1 MKTFDSSFFVAFLFL
16 LATFT
21 VQVKAQEITD
31 ETITPVDT
39 VQVQNI
45 LHRLSENKTGAGQ
58 VRVHQP
64 ALLDSLLVGGVM
76 HVKSSD
82 RLKSPGFRI
91 QIFAGNNSRRAH
103 ELAKQ
108 YAEKVKKYNT
118 DVSIYT
124 LFVSPRWLCRV
135 GDYVSFE
142 EANMMMRQL
151 RATGQFK
158 EAVVV
163 RDEVF
168 LDE

>member
-1 MKTFDSSFFVAFLFL
+1 MKTFDSFIIAVLLFCVSSFTLEVRA
-16 LATFT
+16 
-21 VQVKAQEITD
+21 ENNPD
-31 ETITPVDT
+31 GTILPTDT

-45 LHRLSENKTGAGQ
+45 MQRLSDQKQGAGQ

-82 RLKSPGFRI
+82 RVKAPGFRI
-91 QIFAGNNSRRAH
+91 QVFAGNNSRRAH
-103 ELAKQ
+103 ELAEE
-108 YAEKVKKYNT
+108 YASKVKKYNK
-118 DVSIYT
+118 DVNIYT

>member
-1 MKTFDSSFFVAFLFL
+1 MKTFDSFIIAVLLFCVSSFTL
-16 LATFT
+16 
-21 VQVKAQEITD
+21 QVRAENNPN
-31 ETITPVDT
+31 ETILPTDT

-45 LHRLSENKTGAGQ
+45 MQRLSEEKSSAGQ

-82 RLKSPGFRI
+82 RVKSPGFRI
-91 QIFAGNNSRRAH
+91 QVFAGNNSRSAH

-108 YAEKVKKYNT
+108 YAEKVKKYNK
-118 DVSIYT
+118 DVNIYT

>member
-1 MKTFDSSFFVAFLFL
+1 MKTFDSFFIAVLLFCVSSFTIQVRAENHPDETSL
-16 LATFT
+16 LTDT
-21 VQVKAQEITD
+21 IQVK
-31 ETITPVDT
+31 
-39 VQVQNI
+39 NI
-45 LHRLSENKTGAGQ
+45 MQRLSDNKEGAGQ

-82 RLKSPGFRI
+82 RVKAVGFRI
-91 QIFAGNNSRRAH
+91 QVFAGNNSRSAH
-103 ELAKQ
+103 ELAQK
-108 YAEKVKKYNT
+108 YADKVKKYNK
-118 DVSIYT
+118 DVNIYT

-163 RDEVF
+163 RDEIFV
-168 LDE
+168 DE

>member
-1 MKTFDSSFFVAFLFL
+1 MKTFDSFIIAVLLFYVSSFTL
-16 LATFT
+16 
-21 VQVKAQEITD
+21 QVRAENNPD
-31 ETITPVDT
+31 GTILPADT

-45 LHRLSENKTGAGQ
+45 MQRLSDQKQGAGQ

-82 RLKSPGFRI
+82 RVKAPGFRI
-91 QIFAGNNSRRAH
+91 QVFAGNNSRRAH
-103 ELAKQ
+103 ELAEE
-108 YAEKVKKYNT
+108 YASKVKKYNK
-118 DVSIYT
+118 DVNIYT